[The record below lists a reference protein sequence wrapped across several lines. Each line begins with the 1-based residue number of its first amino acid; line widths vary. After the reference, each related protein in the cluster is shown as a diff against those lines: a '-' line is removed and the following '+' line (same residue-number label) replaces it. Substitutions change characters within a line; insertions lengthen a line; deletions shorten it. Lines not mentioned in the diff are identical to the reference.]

1 MSANLEVTCPTS
13 PIQITSEDSFINAFH
28 NEWPYQNSI
37 ISGTAPDL
45 VPRLLTDNSR
55 LNEIYELRVDVWE
68 RSGNCEFVNR
78 ALYPNGWSDELDK
91 TALHWVITIARDE
104 IIAAARLNIFNS
116 LDDFP
121 YYASVKH
128 LPFPAD
134 MPFAFLSRLIVHPDY
149 RQKGLSRKL
158 AFSRM
163 LFCKN
168 KNVNWFQVF
177 INNKRIIHL
186 FEEMNYESIG
196 QAKVSYHQF
205 SDPHSVNVFIR
216 SNNIINQ

>member
-1 MSANLEVTCPTS
+1 MNANLEVTCPTS
-13 PIQITSEDSFINAFH
+13 PIQTGSDDPLNSIY
-28 NEWPYQNSI
+28 NEWTYQNSI
-37 ISGTAPDL
+37 VIGAAPHL
-45 VPRLLTDNSR
+45 VPRLLTDTSR
-55 LNEIYELRVDVWE
+55 LKEIYELRVDVWE

-91 TALHWVITIARDE
+91 TALHWVITNVRDE

-121 YYASVKH
+121 YYSSMKH
-128 LPFPAD
+128 LPFPAA

-158 AFSRM
+158 AYSRM
-163 LFCKN
+163 LFCKK
-168 KNVNWFQVF
+168 KNINWFQVL

-186 FEEMNYESIG
+186 FEKMNYRNIG
-196 QAKVSYHQF
+196 QANVSYHQF
-205 SDPHSVNVFIR
+205 SEPHSVNVFIR
-216 SNNIINQ
+216 HNNIINQ